1 MANTKKKSA
10 REKRVLVASLLVAA
24 VMIGGST
31 FAWFT
36 SKDEVT
42 NRLTASADYG
52 VSIVEDFTPP
62 EEWLPGQKINKDV
75 SAVNTGNV
83 DAYVR
88 LAILNDLKLNVKG
101 AGVAV
106 DANATTMPDRPAT
119 EKAFAELNFT
129 PVGESTQTGDANASL
144 KKPNEVTT
152 LQAGGT
158 LVWTPDGAVKPTD
171 KQNVSAGD
179 DVTNNAADYE
189 EADQF
194 KPNKTGLYLFR
205 RTVYEGDN
213 SKTVKYSGYFYDA
226 TAQKYYAL
234 ETEPGTIY
242 ATGTFT
248 TYEEGEEDAPENPT
262 EILKSV
268 SGIKLATTKE
278 ETVQNTDTDTTK
290 LIDIKWYSSAM
301 DAETATATTAGAND
315 AKWIQL
321 TYEAVSGNPVK
332 LNIELANDWAENW
345 TYVQTN
351 NAPKVDDKND
361 FGYFYYNNI
370 IKAGYTTPKLI
381 ESVTL
386 DSTVTQDAYN
396 DLVYDLTVAL
406 DSVQIAKNEDQ
417 KEYTNDTVKTWIGA
431 ATVNPETGKPA
442 WK

>member
-106 DANATTMPDRPAT
+106 DANATTMPALPAS
-119 EKAFAELNFT
+119 EKAFVELNFT
-129 PVGESTQTGDANASL
+129 PANGSAQTDDTNASL
-144 KKPNEVTT
+144 KKPNEVSTI
-152 LQAGGT
+152 QAGGT

-171 KQNVSAGD
+171 AQNVSAGD

-194 KPNKTGLYLFR
+194 TPDKTGLYLFR

-213 SKTVKYSGYFYDA
+213 SKTVKYSGYFYNS
-226 TAQKYYAL
+226 TTKKYYAL

-242 ATGTFT
+242 ATGEIT
-248 TYEEGEEDAPENPT
+248 TYVEGETGAPENPT

-278 ETVQNTDTDTTK
+278 DTVQNIDTTK
-290 LIDIKWYSSAM
+290 VIGINWYSSAM

-332 LNIELANDWAENW
+332 LNIELASDWATNW

-351 NAPKVDDKND
+351 NAPKVDNKND

-406 DSVQIAKNEDQ
+406 DSVQIAKSEDQ
-417 KEYTNDTVKTWIGA
+417 KQYTNDTIKTWIGA
-431 ATVNPETGKPA
+431 ATVDPATGKPS

>member
-1 MANTKKKSA
+1 
-10 REKRVLVASLLVAA
+10 
-24 VMIGGST
+24 
-31 FAWFT
+31 
-36 SKDEVT
+36 
-42 NRLTASADYG
+42 
-52 VSIVEDFTPP
+52 
-62 EEWLPGQKINKDV
+62 
-75 SAVNTGNV
+75 
-83 DAYVR
+83 
-88 LAILNDLKLNVKG
+88 
-101 AGVAV
+101 
-106 DANATTMPDRPAT
+106 MPDRPVT
-119 EKAFAELNFT
+119 EKAFVELNFT
-129 PVGESTQTGDANASL
+129 PANGSAQTDDTNASL
-144 KKPNEVTT
+144 RKPNEVSTI
-152 LQAGGT
+152 QAGGT

-189 EADQF
+189 GADQF
-194 KPNKTGLYLFR
+194 TPKKTGLYLFR
-205 RTVYEGDN
+205 RTVYEDDN
-213 SKTVKYSGYFYDA
+213 SKPVKYSGYFYDA
-226 TAQKYYAL
+226 TVQKYYAL

-242 ATGTFT
+242 ATGEFT
-248 TYEEGEEDAPENPT
+248 TYVEGEEDAPENPT

-278 ETVQNTDTDTTK
+278 DTVQNIDTTK
-290 LIDIKWYSSAM
+290 VIGINWYSSAM
-301 DAETATATTAGAND
+301 DAATATATTAEAND

-321 TYEAVSGNPVK
+321 TYEAVPGNPVK
-332 LNIELANDWAENW
+332 LNIELANGWAENW

-417 KEYTNDTVKTWIGA
+417 KQYTNDTVKTWIGA
-431 ATVNPETGKPA
+431 ATVDAANGKPT
-442 WK
+442 WN

>member
-106 DANATTMPDRPAT
+106 DADAAALPDRPAT
-119 EKAFAELNFT
+119 EAFVELNFT
-129 PVGESTQTGDANASL
+129 PANGSDATGNTNATL
-144 KKPNEVTT
+144 RNPNEVTT

-158 LVWTPDGAVKPTD
+158 LVWTPDGAVMPTD
-171 KQNVSAGD
+171 AQNVSAGD
-179 DVTNNAADYE
+179 DVTNDVADYE
-189 EADQF
+189 EIDQF
-194 KPNKTGLYLFR
+194 KPDKTGLYLFR
-205 RTVYEGDN
+205 RTVYEGAD
-213 SKTVKYSGYFYDA
+213 SKTVKYSGYFYNS
-226 TAQKYYAL
+226 TTKKYYAL

-242 ATGTFT
+242 ATGEFT
-248 TYEEGEEDAPENPT
+248 TYVEGETGAPENPT

-268 SGIKLATTKE
+268 FGIKLATTKE
-278 ETVQNTDTDTTK
+278 DTVQSIDTTK
-290 LIDIKWYSSAM
+290 VIDIKWYSSAM
-301 DAETATATTAGAND
+301 DAATATATTAGAND

-321 TYEAVSGNPVK
+321 TYEAVPGNPVK
-332 LNIELANDWAENW
+332 LNIELANNWAENW

-351 NAPKVDDKND
+351 NAPKVDDNND
-361 FGYFYYNNI
+361 FGYFYYNDI

-386 DSTVTQDAYN
+386 DSNVTQDAYN

-406 DSVQIAKNEDQ
+406 DSIQIVKNEDQ
-417 KEYTNDTVKTWIGA
+417 KQYTNDTVKTWLSA
-431 ATVNPETGKPA
+431 ATVDPANGKPT
-442 WK
+442 WKK

>member
-106 DANATTMPDRPAT
+106 EANADAMPALPAT

-129 PVGESTQTGDANASL
+129 PADGSDATGNTNATL
-144 KKPNEVTT
+144 RKPNEVTT

-158 LVWTPDGAVKPTD
+158 LVWTPDGAVMPTD
-171 KQNVSAGD
+171 AQNVSAGD

-189 EADQF
+189 EIHQF

-205 RTVYEGDN
+205 RTVYEGTD
-213 SKTVKYSGYFYDA
+213 SKTVKYSGYFYDLA
-226 TAQKYYAL
+226 ADKYYAL

-242 ATGTFT
+242 AKGTFT
-248 TYEEGEEDAPENPT
+248 TYEEGETGAPENPT

-278 ETVQNTDTDTTK
+278 DTVQNIDTDK
-290 LIDIKWYSSAM
+290 VIGINWYSSAM
-301 DAETATATTAGAND
+301 DAATATATTAEAND

-321 TYEAVSGNPVK
+321 TYEAVPGNPVK
-332 LNIELANDWAENW
+332 LNIELASNWAENW

-406 DSVQIAKNEDQ
+406 DSVQIAKSEDQ
-417 KEYTNDTVKTWIGA
+417 AEYTDETVKTWIDA
-431 ATVNPETGKPA
+431 ATVEPANGKPS
-442 WK
+442 WN